1 MPASKERTV
10 GADFRIDGT
19 KTGNFLAPDDWGPA
33 LASKDDADWFAAHPG
48 VNVRMRR
55 PSPGEIAGVAVVTSD
70 WLVVVTQIRPG
81 MRIRSFRPS
90 NGEGA
95 E

>member
-19 KTGNFLAPDDWGPA
+19 TSGNFLAPDDWGPA

-48 VNVRMRR
+48 VNVRTRR
-55 PSPGEIAGVAVVTSD
+55 PMAGEVSGLAEVMPN

-81 MRIRSFRPS
+81 MRIRSFRPA